1 MAQDA
6 IIAELRAAAGSLITA
21 TAAAESQDWPTAE
34 MSALDAQD
42 RLARLLKEISIK
54 LIASDP
60 IQNTIPPSAAKRG
73 SR

>member
-6 IIAELRAAAGSLITA
+6 TVAELRAAAASLVTA
-21 TAAAESQDWPTAE
+21 SAAAEAQDWPTAE
-34 MSALDAQD
+34 ISTLDAQD
-42 RLARLLKEISIK
+42 RLVRLLKEISIK

-60 IQNTIPPSAAKRG
+60 SQNTMPPSAAKGG

>member
-6 IIAELRAAAGSLITA
+6 IVAELRAAAASLVTA
-21 TAAAESQDWPTAE
+21 TAAAEAQDWPTSE
-34 MSALDAQD
+34 ISALDAQD

-60 IQNTIPPSAAKRG
+60 TQNTIPPSAAKRG
-73 SR
+73 SQ

>member
-6 IIAELRAAAGSLITA
+6 IVAELRAEAASLVTA
-21 TAAAESQDWPTAE
+21 SAAAEAQDWPTAE
-34 MSALDAQD
+34 ISTLDAQD
-42 RLARLLKEISIK
+42 RLVRLLKEISIK

-60 IQNTIPPSAAKRG
+60 SQNTITLSAAKGG